1 MNAEIKNRFTGAVI
15 VPAGKYESLKHA
27 VEEEKAYLRGANL
40 DGANLDGAYLR
51 GANLDGANL
60 DGANLDGANLRGA
73 NLRGAN
79 LDGAYLRGANLV
91 GANLAGANLRG
102 ADLDGANLDG
112 AYLDGAENYFNSHD
126 FFAEVVKRNFPLFTI
141 EEWAVIGQ
149 IVVLRICWD
158 TIIKRHA
165 EHAESIFKKLK
176 DVGFGEFLT
185 KFNEEW
191 S

>member
-27 VEEEKAYLRGANL
+27 VEEEKA
-40 DGANLDGAYLR
+40 
-51 GANLDGANL
+51 
-60 DGANLDGANLRGA
+60 NLRGA

-79 LDGAYLRGANLV
+79 LGGADLR
-91 GANLAGANLRG
+91 GANLAGANLAGAYLRG
-102 ADLDGANLDG
+102 ADLDGANLAGAYLRGANLRG
-112 AYLDGAENYFNSHD
+112 AYLDGANLVGAKNYKDSHD
-126 FFAEVVKRNFPLFTI
+126 FFAELVKRNFPLFTA
-141 EEWAVIGQ
+141 EEWVVARQ
-149 IVVLRICWD
+149 IAVLRICWG

-165 EHAESIFKKLK
+165 EHAESMFGKLK